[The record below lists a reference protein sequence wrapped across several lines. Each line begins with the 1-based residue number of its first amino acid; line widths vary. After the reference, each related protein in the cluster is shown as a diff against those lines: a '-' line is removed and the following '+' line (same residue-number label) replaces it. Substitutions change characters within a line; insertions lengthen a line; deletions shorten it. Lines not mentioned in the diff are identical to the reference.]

1 MTTSAELNVNM
12 KKASDTNGVKAEIKS
27 VSFAT
32 PLPQSPRSDILEWR
46 FPKPY
51 QNYVL
56 TGRSKAAWH
65 TAFVIPQLNLLLDAG
80 LVVNNARPK
89 HVFITHGHSDH
100 TLSSPVFCKR
110 EDPPD
115 MYCPAP
121 MKKVLNDFLLSR
133 TMLNLGGGVKI
144 EDAEATGM
152 DVDDGG
158 PKDDP
163 DDPGRSAEEMAF
175 LNTHRTHAVR
185 DGDVV
190 PLRRCKGITAE
201 VFDVDHTVPCVGY
214 VFNSTTHKLKPE
226 YADVPGFE
234 IKELRYSGV
243 EITTPLTVPVFAFLG
258 DTTAETLASEPEWL
272 KKGVPVVITECSFL
286 YEEHRTQAAKTK
298 HTIWG
303 DLEKVIRRWP
313 QTTFV
318 LTHFSMRYTEGQIT
332 GFFRDMP
339 DCPSNIV
346 VWADE
351 EA

>member
-1 MTTSAELNVNM
+1 MTTLNGNR
-12 KKASDTNGVKAEIKS
+12 NGLNGGKDIHSSTLESKP

-65 TAFVIPQLNLLLDAG
+65 TAFIIPQLNLLLDAG
-80 LVVNNARPK
+80 LVVNNSRPK

-100 TLSSPVFCKR
+100 TLLSPVFIKR

-115 MYCPAP
+115 IYCPAP
-121 MKKVLNDFLLSR
+121 MKKVLNDFLLAK
-133 TMLNLGGGVKI
+133 TMMNRGGEI
-144 EDAEATGM
+144 EYEDAEAEGL
-152 DVDDGG
+152 DVGEG
-158 PKDDP
+158 EPKYDP
-163 DDPGRSAEEMAF
+163 DDPGRSAAEMAF

-190 PLRRCKGITAE
+190 PLRRLKGITAM
-201 VFDVDHTVPCVGY
+201 VFDMDHTVPCVGY

-226 YADVPGFE
+226 YADTPGQ
-234 IKELRYSGV
+234 ELSKLRKSGV
-243 EITTPLTVPVFAFLG
+243 EITSPVTAPMFAFLG

-272 KKGVPVVITECSFL
+272 KKGIPVVITECSFL
-286 YEEHRTQAAKTK
+286 YEEHRAQAEKTK

-303 DLEKVIRRWP
+303 DLEKVVRKWP
-313 QTTFV
+313 RTTFI
-318 LTHFSMRYTEGQIT
+318 LTHFSMRYTEKQVT
-332 GFFRDMP
+332 GFFRDMV
-339 DCPSNIV
+339 DCPTNIV